1 MLIIHCFNSSHIFP
15 KWHPSPK
22 LSSFIKTI
30 LPYLSFQDLI
40 YSNLN
45 CIWHLNGINRK
56 LETLTSTVEV
66 SSIILDFQKYCD
78 FEEAPSTS
86 FSHPFL
92 FNATFWRWRPTGHL
106 NINCIVKWWEKW
118 SLKWSDFW
126 FSADAYSSCSRKLLP
141 FRSGILLK
149 PAKINANTRCEVTDN
164 CKIQFSWKTYQ
175 T

>member
-56 LETLTSTVEV
+56 LETLTSSWSLINNSGLPKILWFWG
-66 SSIILDFQKYCD
+66 SSIYQFFPSISIQL
-78 FEEAPSTS
+78 FEDGD
-86 FSHPFL
+86 H
-92 FNATFWRWRPTGHL
+92 RTGHL
-106 NINCIVKWWEKW
+106 NINCIEVNYEGKKFKMVRF
-118 SLKWSDFW
+118 LVFC
-126 FSADAYSSCSRKLLP
+126 SCSRKLLP

-149 PAKINANTRCEVTDN
+149 PAKINANR
-164 CKIQFSWKTYQ
+164 
-175 T
+175 